1 MIKPIIFPFTHLTRK
16 DAHALSAVFKSCV
29 VLSMNSE
36 KELAGIS
43 REWMDTCS
51 FEFIPMPDKDLK
63 PVIKS
68 VNAFTEFAEIH
79 RKDPEVLKA
88 MLRENPFCT
97 SNNDVSAI
105 SSKIRKDSNKGK
117 DSKEEHRDKD
127 AGQDQ
132 LLQAL
137 LFLRLAHQW
146 DADTEAI
153 DENFSKMNKKES
165 ELFNALKCDW
175 KETKDDGKEKIT
187 VKPVSKPENF
197 IEADE
202 GLFASADMD
211 HDMFMKEKRIHSW
224 TFRLMMHM
232 SRIKAGM
239 KGAMPYK
246 STPFFVTTSAA
257 AMSLIKSMAENSKLI
272 LDIKRLKVHEHDC
285 KEKSMWQNEFSSCIE
300 RFLSGEDKV
309 IDMPRGEDDCCS
321 MEVDIKFYLFS
332 GDSVK
337 NLFCFSEDFVLKNT
351 GGHEKCDHVPVCFL
365 GLK

>member
-43 REWMDTCS
+43 REWMDTGS

-68 VNAFTEFAEIH
+68 LNAFTEFAEIH
-79 RKDPEVLKA
+79 RKDPDVLKA
-88 MLRENPFCT
+88 MLREKPFCT
-97 SNNDVSAI
+97 ANNDVSAI
-105 SSKIRKDSNKGK
+105 SSKIRKDS
-117 DSKEEHRDKD
+117 KEEYRDKENQDKD
-127 AGQDQ
+127 ARQDQ

-153 DENFSKMNKKES
+153 DENFSKMDKKES

-175 KETKDDGKEKIT
+175 KDAKDDGKETIT
-187 VKPVSKPENF
+187 GKPVGKPENF
-197 IEADE
+197 LKADE
-202 GLFASADMD
+202 GLFASGDMD
-211 HDMFMKEKRIHSW
+211 HGMFMVEKRIHSW

-232 SRIKAGM
+232 SRIKGGM
-239 KGAMPYK
+239 KGAVPDK

-285 KEKSMWQNEFSSCIE
+285 EEQSMWQNEFSSCIE
-300 RFLSGEDKV
+300 RFLSGEDKG
-309 IDMPRGEDDCCS
+309 IDMPLREDDCCS

-351 GGHEKCDHVPVCFL
+351 GGYEKFGHVPVCFL